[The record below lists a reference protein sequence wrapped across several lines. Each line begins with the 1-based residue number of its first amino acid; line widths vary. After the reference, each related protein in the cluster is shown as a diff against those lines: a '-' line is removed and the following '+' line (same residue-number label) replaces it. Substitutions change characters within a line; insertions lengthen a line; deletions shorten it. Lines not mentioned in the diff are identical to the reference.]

1 MVNDQKCVEI
11 KEKMKSQKKTQGK
24 NMNLENREEWNW
36 CGGKSYQN
44 FLSLKCSIQMYSQ
57 IHNLRPVFVGNF

>member
-36 CGGKSYQN
+36 CGGKVTRIF
-44 FLSLKCSIQMYSQ
+44 FL
-57 IHNLRPVFVGNF
+57 